1 VTITFTPG
9 QGRQPMRGAKRA
21 GVVVVLAAAAL
32 LVLSGVVLGVT
43 LAPSFV
49 KTVSA
54 QPYALP
60 ADATIAM
67 DRGSWVVFEQTGLE
81 TQTGPV
87 TSTVNRGPRL
97 TPDRVTVTDSAGT
110 TVPTTEI
117 TSTQTVNQGGVIYT
131 GAVTFTVPADGSYR
145 VVVTGTE
152 GQVLVAK
159 DLGDQFASSAVWF
172 GLLGLATVGLLVGVI
187 LILVGRRR
195 LPGNVGPAPLVAPA
209 GWYPDPAAPGRLL
222 WWDGQRWHE
231 PPPQPTAPQDFG
243 TRPTA

>member
-9 QGRQPMRGAKRA
+9 QGQPPMRGARRV
-21 GVVVVLAAAAL
+21 GLVVVLAAAAL
-32 LVLSGVVLGVT
+32 LVLGGVMLAVSLG
-43 LAPSFV
+43 PSIAS
-49 KTVSA
+49 TVSA
-54 QPYALP
+54 QPYAVP

-67 DRGSWVVFEQTGLE
+67 DRGRWVVFEQTGLQ

-97 TPDRVTVTDSAGT
+97 APDQVTVTDAAGA

-117 TSTQTVNQGGVIYT
+117 ASTQTVNQGGVVYT

-159 DLGDQFASSAVWF
+159 DLGEQFASAVVWF
-172 GLLGLATVGLLVGVI
+172 GLLGLGMVGLLVGVI

-195 LPGNVGPAPLVAPA
+195 LPRNVGPLPLVAPA
-209 GWYPDPAAPGRLL
+209 GWYPDPAAPGRVL
-222 WWDGQRWHE
+222 WWDGRRWHE
-231 PPPQPTAPQDFG
+231 PPPRPATPQDSG
-243 TRPTA
+243 THPTT